1 MQPKVTISIIAAASD
16 NNVIGN
22 KGKLP
27 WNLPA
32 DFKRMKELT
41 MGHSLIMGRKT
52 HESIGRALP
61 GRRNIVI
68 TRQAVTYPGCEVVAS
83 LGDAFEAVKDDPSG
97 EAFIFGG
104 GEIYAQA
111 MDRAQK
117 IYLTRVHATV
127 EGDALFPEIDLKKW
141 KQIEREDHPKDAK
154 NQYGYSFV
162 AYERKK

>member
-1 MQPKVTISIIAAASD
+1 MTISIIVAASD

-27 WNLPA
+27 WSLAA
-32 DFKRMKELT
+32 DMKRMKQLT
-41 MGHSLIMGRKT
+41 MGHPLIMGRKT

-68 TRQAVTYPGCEVVAS
+68 TSQKVSYPGCEVVPS
-83 LGDAFEAVKDDPSG
+83 LEAALAAVKDDPSG

-104 GEIYAQA
+104 GEIYKQA
-111 MDRAQK
+111 MDTADR

-127 EGDALFPEIDLKKW
+127 EGDAFFPVIDLAFW
-141 KQIEREDHPKDAK
+141 KETERVDHPADAQ
-154 NQYGYSFV
+154 NQFPFSFMTF
-162 AYERKK
+162 ERRQ

>member
-1 MQPKVTISIIAAASD
+1 MTISIIVAASE

-27 WNLPA
+27 WRLVA

-41 MGHSLIMGRKT
+41 MGHPLIMGRKT

-68 TRQAVTYPGCEVVAS
+68 TSQNVNFHGCEVAS
-83 LGDAFEAVKDDPSG
+83 SLDEALKAVKDDVSG

-104 GEIYAQA
+104 GEIYKQA
-111 MDRAQK
+111 IAKTDR

-127 EGDALFPEIDLKKW
+127 DGDAFFPEIDPQQW
-141 KQIEREDHPKDAK
+141 KEIAQEDHPADTE
-154 NQYGYSFV
+154 NQYPYSFIT
-162 AYERKK
+162 YEKIR